1 MMELLKTCCKKLKI
15 LYRDIKYWF
24 ILNFDKSVFTIL
36 LEGKFFNKYDIITT
50 EANIKL
56 IVIKAKNNLIYVKC
70 I

>member
-1 MMELLKTCCKKLKI
+1 MDLLGIFTKKLLKLSK
-15 LYRDIKYWF
+15 YIKYWF